1 MLRLSKSGDANILV
15 NASVL
20 GRSPDKFIG
29 VYSMGKAALI
39 NMAKWLS
46 EELRVDKIR
55 VNCIG
60 PGFTETKMTE
70 KAINSMKK
78 SG

>member
-1 MLRLSKSGDANILV
+1 MLKLSKSGDANILV
-15 NASVL
+15 NASTL
-20 GRSPDKFIG
+20 GRSPEKTIG

-46 EELRVDKIR
+46 EELRTDKIR

-60 PGFTETKMTE
+60 PGFTETKMTK
-70 KAINSMKK
+70 KAIDNMKK
-78 SG
+78 

>member
-1 MLRLSKSGDANILV
+1 M
-15 NASVL
+15 NASVV
-20 GRSPDKFIG
+20 GRSPDKIFG

-60 PGFTETKMTE
+60 PGWTDTKMTE
-70 KAINSMKK
+70 KAK
-78 SG
+78 SSVIKSE